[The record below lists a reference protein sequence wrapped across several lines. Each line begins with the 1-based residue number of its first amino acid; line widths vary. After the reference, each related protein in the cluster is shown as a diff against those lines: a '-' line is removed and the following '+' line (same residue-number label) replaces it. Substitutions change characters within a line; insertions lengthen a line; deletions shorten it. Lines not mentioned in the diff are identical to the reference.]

1 MLRDSINNNYAQLVN
16 IFIYEKNTIKS
27 NVLTEII
34 YTPPF
39 CYSAPEGSPKKE
51 HLMKKYLF
59 SVLAVALSLF
69 IIACNPDTPAPG
81 ESTDNNN
88 SPASPATMAFSIT
101 EHQFTAEKAVLNGYT
116 AIITNT
122 GNIDTSEPGLTKVTS
137 DIVSGS
143 MTIKAGSYYKV
154 SSSSP
159 AARATAS
166 SSIEFKILAEEN
178 GNSCTVSFSGTTTNP
193 QTLEDLTTDS
203 FTIEEAGKTTSFA
216 STPASLMCIS
226 NGDMLS
232 KIVSEY
238 IGGTR
243 ETADYEINN
252 DESLYE
258 ESKNSGWIVFK
269 SESIDN
275 QWHKINFTWN
285 GSNISSYT
293 LDGWCEVADGNMEIA
308 KAPAIKGENAK
319 VSDEDAYTLAIQIFA
334 FSRGV
339 VPKYYNPSLRPEGV
353 VFSETDYHITFTDKY
368 VLTDFFAESTKI
380 KGSMS
385 MEGDAMLFD
394 FSSFGDYAD
403 VVFSIGGDGSGSTI
417 GGQVNEFTIGGASYM
432 HLKDEIYCGCIRLFA
447 SIDYMMSLIYQI
459 KDSTVSDYWKGEI
472 KLTGNGCTFSEAKS
486 YISGNGTVYTITG
499 KIEITGTEFS
509 SDFSITEA
517 KEDNSFSQTIEIKN
531 SGVLDNNDR
540 PEYSEIDISNYGG
553 VCPDF
558 ELNLINQIAAST
570 TRDSLEGTFTNA
582 EYA

>member
-1 MLRDSINNNYAQLVN
+1 
-16 IFIYEKNTIKS
+16 
-27 NVLTEII
+27 
-34 YTPPF
+34 
-39 CYSAPEGSPKKE
+39 
-51 HLMKKYLF
+51 MKKYLF
-59 SVLAVALSLF
+59 SVLAIALSLF
-69 IIACNPDTPAPG
+69 IIACNPNTPAPG
-81 ESTDNNN
+81 ESADNNN
-88 SPASPATMAFSIT
+88 YATMAFSIT

-116 AIITNT
+116 AIKNNT

-159 AARATAS
+159 AARATAC
-166 SSIEFKILAEEN
+166 SSIEFKILAEEK

-193 QTLEDLTTDS
+193 QTLEELTTNS

-226 NGDMLS
+226 NDDMLS

-238 IGGTR
+238 ISGTA

-275 QWHKINFTWN
+275 QWHKINFTWD

-339 VPKYYNPSLRPEGV
+339 VPKYYNPSSLRPEGV
-353 VFSETDYHITFTDKY
+353 VISETDHSHITFTDKY
-368 VLTDFFAESTKI
+368 VLTNFFAEPTKI
-380 KGSMS
+380 KGSMRI
-385 MEGDAMLFD
+385 EGDAMLFD
-394 FSSFGDYAD
+394 FSTFGNHAD
-403 VVFSIGGDGSGSTI
+403 VMFSIGGDGSGSTI
-417 GGQVNEFTIGGASYM
+417 GGQVNEFTIDGASYM

-459 KDSTVSDYWKGEI
+459 KDNTVKDYWKNGISSTENGYTFSDAESYKSGNETIYTINGEI
-472 KLTGNGCTFSEAKS
+472 QIIDNK
-486 YISGNGTVYTITG
+486 
-499 KIEITGTEFS
+499 FS

-517 KEDNSFSQTIEIKN
+517 KEDNSFNQTIEIKN
-531 SGVLDNNDR
+531 SGVLDDNDG
-540 PEYSEIDISNYGG
+540 PKYSEIDISNYGG

-570 TRDSLEGTFTNA
+570 NRDSLEGTFLKA
-582 EYA
+582 EYAQY